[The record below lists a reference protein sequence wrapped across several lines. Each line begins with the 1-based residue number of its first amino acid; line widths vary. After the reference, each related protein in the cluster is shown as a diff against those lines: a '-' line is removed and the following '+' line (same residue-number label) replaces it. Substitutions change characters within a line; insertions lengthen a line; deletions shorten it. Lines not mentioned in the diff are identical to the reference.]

1 MATDTTTTTPKAQP
15 VTTAPTAPNV
25 NFDPTLV
32 AGLNPVPLAD
42 FMKAYNIPAVYKG
55 VDYSKMNLTYK
66 GVPPNSGTALINA
79 VLQLEGEYPA
89 LGAVIMDHL
98 GITATAGTTQTT
110 DAFRNLEKAGFDLVK
125 TESVPLSAAKAQAT
139 FYQNEVNSGIAAGL
153 SSTTASTEA
162 NAFDNI
168 KATIDNWNYSQEQKD
183 FLTSQMAMLVM
194 RNGNHI
200 VNQKSLMGVL
210 RGQDPSG
217 LGAQVDAKI
226 KAEYQNAFPGLTEY
240 NNSPN
245 AERMTE
251 NQYMTYATKIMDT
264 ATQYGAPMPSRND
277 IGKLLV
283 GNVSA
288 AEYSQRVNDIYAV
301 VSNADPNVKRILRE
315 EYGVGPGQLMHY
327 FMDPKNALQSMQ
339 RQVASA
345 EIQDYSQRVGLG
357 GLGKGEADNLAQMA
371 KMAGTAG
378 NQGLGYGVSTVEN
391 SLLGAARDVGLTRS
405 LPGASAPTVDT
416 KTLIASQLAGF
427 GGINQV
433 AAQTEVARAE
443 QAKAAPF
450 DKGGGYAENAKGVM
464 GLGSART

>member
-1 MATDTTTTTPKAQP
+1 MAKTKVKP
-15 VTTAPTAPNV
+15 VTTVPTAPGI

-79 VLQLEGEYPA
+79 VLQLEGKYPA

-98 GITATAGTTQTT
+98 GITATANTNQTT

-125 TESVPLSAAKAQAT
+125 TDSVPLSAAKSQAT

-183 FLTSQMAMLVM
+183 FLTNQMAMLVM

-245 AERMTE
+245 AC
-251 NQYMTYATKIMDT
+251 
-264 ATQYGAPMPSRND
+264 
-277 IGKLLV
+277 LLYT
-283 GNVSA
+283 SDA
-288 AEYSQRVNDIYAV
+288 ADE
-301 VSNADPNVKRILRE
+301 
-315 EYGVGPGQLMHY
+315 
-327 FMDPKNALQSMQ
+327 
-339 RQVASA
+339 
-345 EIQDYSQRVGLG
+345 
-357 GLGKGEADNLAQMA
+357 
-371 KMAGTAG
+371 
-378 NQGLGYGVSTVEN
+378 
-391 SLLGAARDVGLTRS
+391 
-405 LPGASAPTVDT
+405 
-416 KTLIASQLAGF
+416 
-427 GGINQV
+427 
-433 AAQTEVARAE
+433 
-443 QAKAAPF
+443 
-450 DKGGGYAENAKGVM
+450 
-464 GLGSART
+464 